1 MSWSLLRN
9 SLLVSGFTTLL
20 AVSCGFLA
28 ALWLASLPTRWR
40 QGLLAAAIVA
50 FALPPFLVTNCWIH
64 LLGETGVWRSW
75 LPLNIYSL
83 GGTVWILGLMSWPI
97 TLVVVLSAWR
107 RLEAA
112 QLESDPAL
120 NGTALLRWALWPM
133 GRVALG
139 QAAVLTFVLAL
150 NNFAVP
156 AILQVKIFPAELW
169 VKFNTNFDYAAAL
182 ALSWPLVLAPMLLIF
197 CLRHAEPGWPRRQG
211 PASSRALRRQLG
223 PIWFWSAG
231 LMTVLLLALEVGL
244 PLYQLAATG
253 RTWTELPNVWRASSG
268 VVGNSF
274 WLAAMAASLSVSLGL
289 ATWRWAIGRYLWLPL
304 LVPGVLLGVALIFVF
319 NRPVF
324 GVIYQ
329 SVAIVVVAWT
339 VRYVAPAWNAAAQA
353 LRSVDR
359 DLTDAARLEG
369 ASGWALLRHVFWPQI
384 APQVGAGWYVTYL
397 LCLWDVET
405 LVLIVPPGGETL
417 AVRVFNL
424 LHYGHNAQVNAL
436 CLMLLALAAAP
447 LAIWSFWRGLRANT
461 AS

>member
-1 MSWSLLRN
+1 
-9 SLLVSGFTTLL
+9 
-20 AVSCGFLA
+20 
-28 ALWLASLPTRWR
+28 
-40 QGLLAAAIVA
+40 
-50 FALPPFLVTNCWIH
+50 
-64 LLGETGVWRSW
+64 
-75 LPLNIYSL
+75 
-83 GGTVWILGLMSWPI
+83 
-97 TLVVVLSAWR
+97 
-107 RLEAA
+107 
-112 QLESDPAL
+112 
-120 NGTALLRWALWPM
+120 
-133 GRVALG
+133 
-139 QAAVLTFVLAL
+139 
-150 NNFAVP
+150 
-156 AILQVKIFPAELW
+156 
-169 VKFNTNFDYAAAL
+169 
-182 ALSWPLVLAPMLLIF
+182 
-197 CLRHAEPGWPRRQG
+197 
-211 PASSRALRRQLG
+211 
-223 PIWFWSAG
+223 
-231 LMTVLLLALEVGL
+231 LLLALGVGL

-274 WLAAMAASLSVSLGL
+274 WLAVTAASLSVSLGL
-289 ATWRWAIGRYLWLPL
+289 ASWRWAIGRYLWLPL

-319 NRPVF
+319 NRPVL

-339 VRYVAPAWNAAAQA
+339 IRYVAPAWNAAAQA
-353 LRSVDR
+353 RRSVDC

-384 APQVGAGWYVTYL
+384 APQVGAGWYITYL

-447 LAIWSFWRGLRANT
+447 LAIWSFWRGLRANP